1 MSIYQL
7 VYVVFAVCILIS
19 LLVVSGRNL
28 WLLVQAL
35 RTRHYKIAAG
45 ATLAIAVLVSLFL
58 VVSGAWFAYALAR
71 SQKTIVTDLL
81 IALLTGVP
89 YFAAA
94 YGAWR
99 FAAKLESR
107 IKRDRERQVPE
118 TQAHDQTDS

>member
-7 VYVVFAVCILIS
+7 VYVVFAISILIS
-19 LLVVSGRNL
+19 LLAVLGRNL
-28 WLLVQAL
+28 WLLVQSI
-35 RTRHYKIAAG
+35 RSRHYKIAAG
-45 ATLAIAVLVSLFL
+45 ATLAIAVLMSLFL
-58 VVSGAWFAYALAR
+58 VVSGVWFAYALAR
-71 SQKTIVTDLL
+71 SQKTVVTDLL

-107 IKRDRERQVPE
+107 MKREREPQVPE
-118 TQAHDQTDS
+118 TQAHDR